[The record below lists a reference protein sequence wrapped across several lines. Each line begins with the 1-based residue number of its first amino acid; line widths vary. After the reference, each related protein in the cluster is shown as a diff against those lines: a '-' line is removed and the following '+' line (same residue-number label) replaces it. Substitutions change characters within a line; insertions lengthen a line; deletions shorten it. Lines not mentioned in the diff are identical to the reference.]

1 MGWTT
6 LFSGVHAE
14 ITGWTLS
21 FTGVHATITGWTAPF
36 TGVHAMVMGC
46 TPAYSAVHALLF
58 GEYFVLRAAV
68 LAIHDRGVAIAV
80 VLVVAVTDAVA
91 GAVDVGCGLEA
102 ALVEADEIML
112 IGKATS
118 VGDFVVGQLRMAQQL
133 LRLEEAPLLDELGKA
148 EARQEFDGGAE
159 LAIRDIEAVGQ
170 VLCFKQAGLVQY
182 FDDGSQ
188 DVLRELCVG
197 LVGVLGNTGRVL
209 GEETLYAIDWGK

>member
-1 MGWTT
+1 MVGGCTTMFNRDHATTMGCTAP
-6 LFSGVHAE
+6 FNR
-14 ITGWTLS
+14 
-21 FTGVHATITGWTAPF
+21 VHATTMGCTTPF
-36 TGVHAMVMGC
+36 NRVHAMVMEC
-46 TPAYSAVHALLF
+46 TPAYGAVHALLL

-133 LRLEEAPLLDELGKA
+133 LRLEEAPLLDESGEG

-159 LAIRDIEAVGQ
+159 LSIRDIETVGQ
-170 VLCFKQAGLVQY
+170 VLRFKNTGLVQS
-182 FDDGSQ
+182 FDDGSH
-188 DVLRELCVG
+188 DVL
-197 LVGVLGNTGRVL
+197 
-209 GEETLYAIDWGK
+209 